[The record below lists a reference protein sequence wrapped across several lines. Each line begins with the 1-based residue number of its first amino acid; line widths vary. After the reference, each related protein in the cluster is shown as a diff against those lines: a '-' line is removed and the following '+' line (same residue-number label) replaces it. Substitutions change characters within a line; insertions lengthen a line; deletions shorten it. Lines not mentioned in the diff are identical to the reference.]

1 MAKENERTFKMM
13 KAYPDLYDKGMT
25 NKEIADF
32 CGVSYKTVLYHLGDI
47 AQNMGVSRESLLEK
61 NSTRSKRPISDGVIK
76 LFERYP
82 DLHKAGLSN
91 PDIAKQC
98 GIGVTTLYGYLQEI
112 ADEMGVSRESLVEEC
127 GRKKCD
133 KKSAP
138 EVLRESLVEVCDKKS
153 APEVKPSTAEA
164 EEAVK
169 VADEPTSMWAKA
181 HQILEEFKE
190 VLAYC
195 DRAERSSI
203 DVFVDEGRILINGE
217 LAENEVPE
225 LTRSRANEIIW
236 RPECAQLTVG
246 QVELLAMLL
255 EITRTSGLYDLF
267 VDDRDFLRAFVALR
281 DVF

>member
-1 MAKENERTFKMM
+1 MANENERTLKMI
-13 KAYPDLYDKGMT
+13 KTYPDLYDKGMT

-32 CGVSYKTVLYHLGDI
+32 CGVSYRTVLSHLGDI

-61 NSTRSKRPISDGVIK
+61 NSTRSKRPNSDGVIK

-98 GIGVTTLYGYLQEI
+98 GISVWTLYNYLQEI
-112 ADEMGVSRESLVEEC
+112 ADEMGVSRESLVEGC

-138 EVLRESLVEVCDKKS
+138 EV
-153 APEVKPSTAEA
+153 KPSTTEA

-169 VADEPTSMWAKA
+169 VAVEPTSMWAKV
-181 HQILEEFKE
+181 HQILEELE
-190 VLAYC
+190 EGLDYR
-195 DRAERSSI
+195 DRTERSSI
-203 DVFVDEGRILINGE
+203 DVFVDEGRILVNGE

-225 LTRSRANEIIW
+225 LTRSRTNEIIL

-246 QVELLAMLL
+246 QVALLAMLL

-267 VDDRDFLRAFVALR
+267 VDDREFLSAFIALR